1 MAENNF
7 TNRRN
12 TFGMDMIA
20 PYGVYHNGNQV
31 GVYDNASD
39 ASRHFRRL
47 RRSFMTPLQI
57 KMERDKNRTAL
68 QAPLSETKCCVFYL
82 KDKKEFRTAW
92 FYHPENAQRALQVMK
107 KKYGDKNAIIYRD

>member
-1 MAENNF
+1 MAEINL

-20 PYGVYHNGNQV
+20 PYGVYHNSIQV
-31 GVYDNASD
+31 GDYDNASD
-39 ASRHFRRL
+39 ASRHLRQL

-68 QAPLSETKCCVFYL
+68 QTPLSRTKNCVLYL

-92 FYHPENAQRALQVMK
+92 FYRLENAERALQVMK
-107 KKYGDKNAIIYRD
+107 KKYGDKNAIIYLD